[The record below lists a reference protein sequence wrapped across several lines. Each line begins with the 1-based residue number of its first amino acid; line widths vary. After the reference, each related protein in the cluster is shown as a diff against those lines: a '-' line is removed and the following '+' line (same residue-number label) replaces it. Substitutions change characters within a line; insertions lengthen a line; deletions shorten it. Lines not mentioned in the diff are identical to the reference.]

1 MNLEVESSGELV
13 PRVLGR
19 GRGQAKAGPQRHLR
33 IPRQGF
39 TLALILIDVVLIS
52 LAGAVTGWKD
62 PWIVLGLAWF
72 IVPVQAL
79 FGSYRATGLMPH
91 EEYQRLALGL
101 TAAFVPPLIA
111 AVALMQ
117 ALPLS
122 LLSWWIL
129 SIALLLLGRWVVRKL
144 TVRSDYWRIPAVV
157 ISDDRFGPATIALLS
172 RSARSNFRPTVLY
185 SLGPSE
191 EDGRNLVTPIP
202 IEPAPLHSR
211 SAMILSLPAIGP
223 GPLRELA
230 AHYSSRFLTVL
241 SIPAVTGNS
250 EVWFERVD
258 GSRSPVER
266 FRVSLWPQIAKRSF
280 DLVVC
285 LALLLPMLPVFVLIA
300 AAIRLDTK
308 GSIFYTQRRIGRSGK
323 SFEMLKFRTM
333 RTGIWR
339 PTWTDVAFRRE
350 WDLYTAG
357 RSAQV
362 PAVGACS
369 KLWMNCLRC
378 SRHPGT

>member
-1 MNLEVESSGELV
+1 
-13 PRVLGR
+13 
-19 GRGQAKAGPQRHLR
+19 
-33 IPRQGF
+33 
-39 TLALILIDVVLIS
+39 
-52 LAGAVTGWKD
+52 
-62 PWIVLGLAWF
+62 
-72 IVPVQAL
+72 
-79 FGSYRATGLMPH
+79 
-91 EEYQRLALGL
+91 
-101 TAAFVPPLIA
+101 
-111 AVALMQ
+111 
-117 ALPLS
+117 
-122 LLSWWIL
+122 
-129 SIALLLLGRWVVRKL
+129 
-144 TVRSDYWRIPAVV
+144 VRSDYWRIPAVV

-266 FRVSLWPQIAKRSF
+266 FRVSLWQQIAKRSF

-308 GSIFYTQRRIGRSGK
+308 GSIFYTQRRIGRSGN

-333 RTGIWR
+333 RPDAEAR
-339 PTWTDVAFRRE
+339 LAAHLDSDVAFRRE
-350 WDLYTAG
+350 WDLYQKLAEDPRVTRVGGVLRKLSLDELPQMLNVIRGDMSLIGPRPMFAG
-357 RSAQV
+357 QEPHYGRDFELYTQV
-362 PAVGACS
+362 RPGLTGLWQISGRNRITFQDRAWLDGFYVRHLSFWLDTYIMLKTPLAV
-369 KLWMNCLRC
+369 LRGEG
-378 SRHPGT
+378 RAD